1 LDNILFIILDRAVRI
16 NFSRIFQEDL
26 SLLMH
31 EFTPVFL
38 NVFILSAAFV
48 AVTLL
53 DTTRIFPLLSPEL
66 PNHVAETVHHSC
78 RLFRWFIRTAHFLD
92 LNVRSLRTIPDS
104 GWYLYLTML
113 LTSVSLVP
121 FIGISMFYKSALG
134 GMNMRRS

>member
-1 LDNILFIILDRAVRI
+1 MN
-16 NFSRIFQEDL
+16 
-26 SLLMH
+26 
-31 EFTPVFL
+31 EFAPVFQ
-38 NVFILSAAFV
+38 NDFILSAAIV
-48 AVTLL
+48 AITLL
-53 DTTRIFPLLSPEL
+53 DTTGIFPLMSPEL

-92 LNVRSLRTIPDS
+92 LNVRSLRTIPES

-134 GMNMRRS
+134 GMKNGRG